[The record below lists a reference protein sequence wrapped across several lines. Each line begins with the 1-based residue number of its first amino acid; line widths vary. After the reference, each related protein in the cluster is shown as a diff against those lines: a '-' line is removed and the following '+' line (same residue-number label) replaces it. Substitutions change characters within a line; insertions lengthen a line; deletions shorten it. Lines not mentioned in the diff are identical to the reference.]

1 VGTPLRG
8 FAHPTIAE
16 FAMSLSETLSLPFF
30 DDDHRRFADAL
41 GRWADAVLPGLPHDD
56 VEDACRAR
64 VTALGEAGL
73 LRAVVP
79 LSHGGLHPV
88 LDVRTLCI
96 AREILAFRDGLADF
110 SFARLGLGT
119 GSISLFGSEEL
130 KRRYLPPVRD
140 GKAIA
145 AFALS
150 EPEAG
155 SDVAALAMTAK
166 PDGAYVRL
174 DGEKTWISNGGIAD
188 HYVVFAR
195 TGEAPGAKGL
205 SAFVVDGLA
214 PGLTVAERIEV
225 IAPHPLARLKFD
237 GVRVPLSHRLGKAG
251 EGFKVAMATLD
262 IFRATVGAAAL
273 GFARRALHE
282 TVEHA
287 ATRKLFGAPLADL
300 QMTQAT
306 IADSAT
312 EVDAAALLVYRAA
325 WTKDIGPTGLG
336 APRVTREAAM
346 AKMFATEAAQ
356 RVIDRA
362 VQLHGG
368 AGVTKGVKVEELY
381 REIRAL
387 RIYEGATEVQKIVI
401 AREALKARA
410 AKSAMAAE

>member
-1 VGTPLRG
+1 MALDDTLR
-8 FAHPTIAE
+8 
-16 FAMSLSETLSLPFF
+16 LPFF
-30 DDDHRRFADAL
+30 NDDHRRFADAL
-41 GRWADAVLPGLPHDD
+41 ARWADAKLPGLPHDD
-56 VEDACRAR
+56 VDAACRAR
-64 VTALGEAGL
+64 VAALGEAGL
-73 LRAVVP
+73 LKAVVP
-79 LSHGGLHPV
+79 AEYGGLHPQ

-110 SFARLGLGT
+110 AFAMQGLGT
-119 GSISLFGSEEL
+119 GSITLYGTSEL

-140 GKAIA
+140 GRAIA

-166 PDGAYVRL
+166 PDGNQFRL

-195 TGEAPGAKGL
+195 TGEAPGARGL
-205 SAFVVDGLA
+205 SAFVVDA
-214 PGLTVAERIEV
+214 DTPGFSVAERIDV
-225 IAPHPLARLKFD
+225 IAPHPLARLTFD
-237 GVRVPLSHRLGKAG
+237 GVRVPATNRLGAAG

-262 IFRATVGAAAL
+262 IFRSTVGAAAL

-287 ATRKLFGAPLADL
+287 ATRKLFGAPLGDL

-325 WTKDIGPTGLG
+325 WTKDQG
-336 APRVTREAAM
+336 AARVTSEAAM

-368 AGVTKGVKVEELY
+368 LGVTKGVKVEELY

-401 AREALKARA
+401 AREVLKNRPAGPAL
-410 AKSAMAAE
+410 AAE

>member
-1 VGTPLRG
+1 
-8 FAHPTIAE
+8 
-16 FAMSLSETLSLPFF
+16 M
-30 DDDHRRFADAL
+30 
-41 GRWADAVLPGLPHDD
+41 
-56 VEDACRAR
+56 
-64 VTALGEAGL
+64 
-73 LRAVVP
+73 
-79 LSHGGLHPV
+79 
-88 LDVRTLCI
+88 RTLCL

-110 SFARLGLGT
+110 AFAMQGLGT
-119 GSISLFGSEEL
+119 GSISLFGTPEL
-130 KRRYLPPVRD
+130 KQRYLPPVRD

-155 SDVAALAMTAK
+155 SDVAAMATTAT
-166 PDGAYVRL
+166 PDGNAHVRI
-174 DGEKTWISNGGIAD
+174 DGAKTWISNGGIAD

-195 TGEAPGAKGL
+195 TGEAPGAQGPLGL
-205 SAFVVDGLA
+205 RGRCRYAGPDDRRAHRRDRAASARDTASSTACRVPVTNRLGA
-214 PGLTVAERIEV
+214 PG
-225 IAPHPLARLKFD
+225 D
-237 GVRVPLSHRLGKAG
+237 
-251 EGFKVAMATLD
+251 GFKVAMATLD
-262 IFRATVGAAAL
+262 IFRSTVGAAAL

-287 ATRKLFGAPLADL
+287 ATRKLFGAPLGDL
-300 QMTQAT
+300 QLTQAA

-325 WTKDIGPTGLG
+325 WTKDKG
-336 APRVTREAAM
+336 AARVTREAAM

-368 AGVTKGVKVEELY
+368 LGVTKGVKVEELY

-401 AREALKARA
+401 AREALKNRA
-410 AKSAMAAE
+410 AKARR